1 MAARL
6 WRLPP
11 LWVRRIVLAPLV
23 VLTAFVWLPTAAW
36 LFVIVAGVV
45 AWALPG
51 RLRIL
56 RVIFMVGLYLLW
68 DAAALVA
75 MFGLWIASGFGIWL
89 KRPWFER
96 AHYRL
101 AGAMLGS
108 LFWAAR
114 WLLRLTIEVDDSEG
128 HLNPHGERLIVAS
141 RHAGPAD
148 SFIIVHTLLNRYDRE
163 PAIVLKDTL
172 QWDPA
177 IDVLLNRLPTRFV
190 TPHREKRPGKP
201 SGAEAIGD
209 LAAGLDTNDALLI
222 FPEGGNVT
230 PRRRLRRI
238 SQLRDA
244 GRHEL
249 AERAEAMTNVM
260 APHSG
265 GLLTAVAAA
274 PDAEIIMLA
283 HTGLDRLETVG
294 DIWREL
300 PVDKRIVLKS
310 WTASPA
316 PTDGADAWL
325 FGWWERLDRW
335 VGENQAAASG
345 GSAETGQANS
355 ALTD

>member
-1 MAARL
+1 MARV

-11 LWVRRIVLAPLV
+11 LWVRRVVLAPLV
-23 VLTAFVWLPTAAW
+23 VLIAFVWLPLAVW
-36 LFVIVAGVV
+36 FGILVSGVV

-75 MFGLWIASGFGIWL
+75 MFGLWAASGFGWAL
-89 KRPWFER
+89 RRERFQR

-114 WLLRLTIEVDDSEG
+114 WLLRLSIDVDDSEG
-128 HLNPHGERLIVAS
+128 DLNPHNTPLIVAS

-148 SFIIVHTLLNRYDRE
+148 SFIIVHTLLNGFHRE

-190 TPHREKRPGKP
+190 TPHREKRPRAVG
-201 SGAEAIGD
+201 GAEAIGE
-209 LAAGLDTNDALLI
+209 LAAGLDGDDALLI

-230 PRRRLRRI
+230 PRRRVRRI
-238 SQLRDA
+238 RQLRES
-244 GRHEL
+244 GREEF
-249 AERAEAMTNVM
+249 AARAEAMSNVM

-274 PDAEIIMLA
+274 PGAEIIMLA

-300 PVDKRIVLKS
+300 PVDKRITLKS

-316 PTDGADAWL
+316 PATGADEWL
-325 FGWWERLDRW
+325 FGWWERMDRW
-335 VGENQAAASG
+335 VGDHQA
-345 GSAETGQANS
+345 ERQANS
-355 ALTD
+355 AETDSPE

>member
-1 MAARL
+1 MQRL

-11 LWVRRIVLAPLV
+11 RWVRRLVLAPLV
-23 VLTAFVWLPTAAW
+23 VLTAFVWLPVAAW
-36 LFVIVAGVV
+36 LVVIVAGVV

-56 RVIFMVGLYLLW
+56 RVVFMVGLYLLW

-75 MFGLWIASGFGIWL
+75 MFGLWIASGFGIWM
-89 KRPWFER
+89 KRPFFQR
-96 AHYRL
+96 VHYHL
-101 AGAMLGS
+101 AAAMLGS

-114 WLLRLTIEVDDSEG
+114 KLLRLTIEVDDSEG
-128 HLNPHGERLIVAS
+128 HLDPHGERLIVAS
-141 RHAGPAD
+141 RHAGPGD
-148 SFIIVHTLLNRYDRE
+148 SFIIVHTLLNRYGRE

-190 TPHREKRPGKP
+190 TPHRDTRPGQP
-201 SGAEAIGD
+201 TGSEAIGE
-209 LAAGLDTNDALLI
+209 LAAGLDANDALLI

-230 PRRRLRRI
+230 PGRRLRRI
-238 SQLRDA
+238 KQLRA
-244 GRHEL
+244 SGRHDF

-260 APHSG
+260 APHAG
-265 GLLTAVAAA
+265 GLLTAIAAA
-274 PDAEIIMLA
+274 PDAEIVMLG

-300 PVDKRIVLKS
+300 PVDKKIILKS

-316 PTDGADAWL
+316 PQAHAEAWL
-325 FGWWERLDRW
+325 FEWWERVDRW
-335 VGENQAAASG
+335 VGESRAPASG
-345 GSAETGQANS
+345 SESG
-355 ALTD
+355 D